1 MPQMKVFVDS
11 SLNLMINIVFPCIL
25 LGELVLSPQLT
36 KTKRGKNLL
45 GRSKHDLKIN
55 GDNKRNE
62 D

>member
-1 MPQMKVFVDS
+1 MLICMPQMKVFVDL

-36 KTKRGKNLL
+36 KTKRGKKSAWPFKT
-45 GRSKHDLKIN
+45 RP
-55 GDNKRNE
+55 E